1 MLTKLHMKVLKRK
14 GIETEPCCTT
24 KRISTNELTIIDLV
38 LDDDDD
44 DELFLW
50 YGWPMKGV

>member
-1 MLTKLHMKVLKRK
+1 MKVLKRK